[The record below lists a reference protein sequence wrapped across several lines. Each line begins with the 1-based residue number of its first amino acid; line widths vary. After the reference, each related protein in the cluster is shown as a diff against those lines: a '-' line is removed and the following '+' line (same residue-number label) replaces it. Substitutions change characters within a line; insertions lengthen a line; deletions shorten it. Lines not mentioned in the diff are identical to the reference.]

1 MMNRNNKKPLILL
14 LGLVLA
20 AQNAFSQKSEK
31 DVLQFNP
38 VYTGVTS
45 LSIAPDSRAGA
56 MGDVGCAT
64 DPYLDNN
71 SQYWNPSKYPFTS
84 SQAGVSL
91 CYTPWLRKLVSDI
104 DLANLT
110 GFYKLDDYSALSGSL
125 TYFSLGDV
133 FVMNGSGGDVT
144 NIVIHPYEMALDFDY
159 SRKLSENFSAAVGM
173 RFIYSDL
180 QYNYDDDLFPGKAF
194 SADISMFYNNYIGIG
209 RRDCLL
215 GLGLNASNIGSKISY
230 DGGQTNEFI
239 PTNLRLGISVSVPI
253 DEYNSF
259 SISAD
264 ANKLMV
270 PTKPTFSQF
279 MEEVY
284 PEEDATD
291 TEIIQELTSEYAQ
304 WVAGTGYNEMSPIA
318 GMFKSFSDAPGGF
331 REELREIY
339 WGVGGEY
346 NYNDQFF
353 LRGGYHYE
361 NEYKGNRKY
370 YTVGAGFRMNVFS
383 LDAAYLI
390 STAQSNP
397 LDQTLRFTLSF
408 EMDGIKQ
415 IFGR

>member
-1 MMNRNNKKPLILL
+1 MMKRNYIASVLFV
-14 LGLVLA
+14 GLALTCQTVY
-20 AQNAFSQKSEK
+20 SQKTGK
-31 DVLQFNP
+31 DVMQFNP

-64 DPYLDNN
+64 DPYMDINN
-71 SQYWNPSKYPFTS
+71 QYWNPSKYPFTN
-84 SQAGVSL
+84 SQAGISL

-110 GFYKLDDYSALSGSL
+110 GYYKLDDYSALSGSL
-125 TYFSLGDV
+125 TYFSLGEV
-133 FVMNGSGGDVT
+133 FISTDGGQSIS
-144 NIVIHPYEMALDFDY
+144 NFAIHPYEMALDFDY

-180 QYNYDDDLFPGKAF
+180 QYNYDDDVFPGKAF
-194 SADISMFYNNYIGIG
+194 SADISMFYQNYIGVG

-215 GLGLNASNIGSKISY
+215 GLGLNA
-230 DGGQTNEFI
+230 
-239 PTNLRLGISVSVPI
+239 TNLRLGASLTVPI
-253 DEYNSF
+253 DEFNSF

-270 PTKPTFSQF
+270 PTKPTYGQYMKDRHVEIESDAPDY
-279 MEEVY
+279 MEY
-284 PEEDATD
+284 
-291 TEIIQELTSEYAQ
+291 ISEYNG
-304 WVAGTGYNEMSPIA
+304 WLSEIGYNELSPIA
-318 GMFKSFSDAPGGF
+318 GIFKSFSDAPGGF
-331 REELREIY
+331 EEELREIY
-339 WGVGGEY
+339 WGVGAEY

-370 YTVGAGFRMNVFS
+370 FTVGAGFHMNVFS

-408 EMDGIKQ
+408 DMDGIKQ
-415 IFGR
+415 IIGR

>member
-1 MMNRNNKKPLILL
+1 MMKHNLKTTVLLVGGLILS
-14 LGLVLA
+14 VSSVY
-20 AQNAFSQKSEK
+20 AQNEAKAI
-31 DVLQFNP
+31 FNP

-56 MGDVGCAT
+56 LGDVGCAT
-64 DPYLDNN
+64 DPYMDNN
-71 SQYWNPSKYPFTS
+71 SQYWNPSKYPFTN
-84 SQAGVSL
+84 SQAGLSL

-110 GFYKLDDYSALSGSL
+110 GFYKLDDYSALSASL
-125 TYFSLGDV
+125 TYFSLGEV
-133 FVMNGSGGDVT
+133 IAITGSSQ
-144 NIVIHPYEMALDFDY
+144 VIIRPYEMAVDFDY
-159 SRKLSENFSAAVGM
+159 SRKLSETFSAAVGM

-180 QYNYDDDLFPGKAF
+180 QYNYSDDVFPGKAF
-194 SADISMFYNNYIGIG
+194 SADISMFYQNYIGVG

-239 PTNLRLGISVSVPI
+239 PTNLRLGVSLTIPI

-259 SISAD
+259 AISAD

-270 PTKPTFSQF
+270 PTRPTYQQF
-279 MEEVY
+279 MEEVNPDVDPGDLSY
-284 PEEDATD
+284 
-291 TEIIQELTSEYAQ
+291 TSDYAQ
-304 WVAGTGYNEMSPIA
+304 WLASTGYNEMSPIA
-318 GMFKSFSDAPGGF
+318 GIFKSFSDAPGGF
-331 REELREIY
+331 EEELREIY
-339 WGVGGEY
+339 WGVGAEY

-361 NEYKGNRKY
+361 DEYKGNRKY
-370 YTVGAGFRMNVFS
+370 FTIGAGFRMSVFS

-408 EMDGIKQ
+408 DMDGIKQ

>member
-1 MMNRNNKKPLILL
+1 MKKNIFIRTLLVVSLILS
-14 LGLVLA
+14 VQNVF
-20 AQNAFSQKSEK
+20 AQNGKEI
-31 DVLQFNP
+31 FNP

-64 DPYLDNN
+64 DPYYDNN
-71 SQYWNPSKYPFTS
+71 NQYWNPAKYPFTKS
-84 SQAGVSL
+84 PAGISL
-91 CYTPWLRKLVSDI
+91 CYTPWLRQLVSDI

-110 GFYKLDDYSALSGSL
+110 GYYKVDDYSAVSSSL

-133 FVMNGSGGDVT
+133 TADNYT
-144 NIVIHPYEMALDFDY
+144 IRPYEMAIDFAY
-159 SRKLSENFSAAVGM
+159 SRMLSRSFSAAVGL

-180 QYNYDDDLFPGKAF
+180 QYDYEEDITPGKAF
-194 SADISMFYNNYIGIG
+194 AADIALYHNSYVGIG
-209 RRDCLL
+209 RRDCML

-239 PTNLRLGISVSVPI
+239 PTNLRLGVSLLIPI
-253 DEYNSF
+253 DDYNAF
-259 SISAD
+259 SINAD

-270 PTKPTFSQF
+270 PTKPTYSQF
-279 MEEVY
+279 MNEQHPSVDQSDLSY
-284 PEEDATD
+284 
-291 TEIIQELTSEYAQ
+291 TSEYTT
-304 WVAGTGYNEMSPIA
+304 WLENTGYNDLSPIS
-318 GMFKSFSDAPGGF
+318 GIFKSFHDAPGGF
-331 REELREIY
+331 REEMREIY
-339 WGVGGEY
+339 WGIGLEY
-346 NYNDQFF
+346 IYNDQFF

-370 YTVGAGFRMNVFS
+370 FTLGAGFKMNVFS

-397 LDQTLRFTLSF
+397 LDQTIRFTLSF
-408 EMDGIKQ
+408 DMDGIKS

>member
-1 MMNRNNKKPLILL
+1 MMKHNWMKRVLFAGGLILSA
-14 LGLVLA
+14 GSVY
-20 AQNAFSQKSEK
+20 AQNDAKAI
-31 DVLQFNP
+31 FNP

-56 MGDVGCAT
+56 LGDVGCAT
-64 DPYLDNN
+64 DPYMDNN
-71 SQYWNPSKYPFTS
+71 SQYWNPSKYPFTN

-110 GFYKLDDYSALSGSL
+110 GFYKLDDYSALSASL
-125 TYFSLGDV
+125 TYFSLGEV
-133 FVMNGSGGDVT
+133 IAITGSSQ
-144 NIVIHPYEMALDFDY
+144 VIIRPYEMAVDFDY

-180 QYNYDDDLFPGKAF
+180 QYNYSDDVFPGKAF
-194 SADISMFYNNYIGIG
+194 SADISMFYQNYIGVG

-239 PTNLRLGISVSVPI
+239 PTNLRLGVSLTIPI

-259 SISAD
+259 AISAD

-270 PTKPTFSQF
+270 PTRPTYQQF
-279 MEEVY
+279 MEEVN
-284 PEEDATD
+284 PDVD
-291 TEIIQELTSEYAQ
+291 PGDLTYTSDYAQ
-304 WVAGTGYNEMSPIA
+304 WLASTGYNEMSPIA
-318 GMFKSFSDAPGGF
+318 GIFKSFSDAPGGF
-331 REELREIY
+331 EEELREIY
-339 WGVGGEY
+339 WGIGAEY

-370 YTVGAGFRMNVFS
+370 FTLGAGFRMNVFS

-397 LDQTLRFTLSF
+397 LDQTLRFTLSSF
-408 EMDGIKQ
+408 TY
-415 IFGR
+415 FF

>member
-1 MMNRNNKKPLILL
+1 MMKKSNRIIIAVAVGLILS
-14 LGLVLA
+14 
-20 AQNAFSQKSEK
+20 AQTAYSQKTEG

-56 MGDVGCAT
+56 LGDVGCAT

-71 SQYWNPSKYPFTS
+71 SQYWNPSKYPFTN
-84 SQAGVSL
+84 SQAGLSL
-91 CYTPWLRKLVSDI
+91 CYTPWLRKLVNDL

-110 GFYKLDDYSALSGSL
+110 GFYKLDDYSALSASL
-125 TYFSLGDV
+125 TYFSLGEVIALD
-133 FVMNGSGGDVT
+133 GST
-144 NIVIHPYEMALDFDY
+144 QVIIRPYEMAIDFDY
-159 SRKLSENFSAAVGM
+159 SRKLSESLSAAVGM

-180 QYNYDDDLFPGKAF
+180 QYNYSDDVFPGKAF
-194 SADISMFYNNYIGIG
+194 SADISMFHQSYIGVG

-215 GLGLNASNIGSKISY
+215 GLGINASNIGSKISY

-239 PTNLRLGISVSVPI
+239 PTNLRLGASLTIPI

-259 SISAD
+259 AICAD
-264 ANKLMV
+264 FNKLMV
-270 PTKPTFSQF
+270 PTRPTYNQF
-279 MEEVY
+279 MSEVY
-284 PEEDATD
+284 PDEDPKD
-291 TEIIQELTSEYAQ
+291 LSFTSDYVQ
-304 WVAGTGYNEMSPIA
+304 WLAATGYNEMSPIA
-318 GMFKSFSDAPGGF
+318 GIFKSFHDAPGGF

-339 WGVGGEY
+339 WGVGAEY

-370 YTVGAGFRMNVFS
+370 FTVGAGFQMNVFS

-408 EMDGIKQ
+408 DMDGIKQ
-415 IFGR
+415 ILGR